1 MTEAEWLGYTE
12 LERLISYL
20 RAANGQRLDRKA
32 RLFACAC
39 ARRVWA
45 WMHTQ
50 GQEAVEV
57 AERFADGL
65 ATAAELASSR
75 NVGME
80 AWSKASLDWSVLL
93 SNGLAVSL
101 EEGFSA
107 ALYAAKH
114 APEALIPP
122 GSPNRKASKAEERRV
137 LRTFFI
143 DIFGNPF
150 RPVIISPTVL
160 GWNDAVVVRL
170 AQAAY
175 DERHLPSGTLDNG
188 RLAVLADALE
198 EAGCADADLLAHCRE
213 PGEHVRGCWIVDLLL
228 GKK

>member
-1 MTEAEWLGYTE
+1 M
-12 LERLISYL
+12 I
-20 RAANGQRLDRKA
+20 
-32 RLFACAC
+32 
-39 ARRVWA
+39 
-45 WMHTQ
+45 TQ

-65 ATAAELASSR
+65 ATAEELTSSR

-80 AWSKASLDWSVLL
+80 AWSKSSSAWTVLL
-93 SNGLAVSL
+93 ANGLAVSL

-122 GSPNRKASKAEERRV
+122 GSPKRKAANAEERRV
-137 LRTFFI
+137 LRTFFL

-150 RPVIISPTVL
+150 RPVIISPAVL
-160 GWNDAVVVRL
+160 AWNDAVVVRL

-175 DERHLPSGTLDNG
+175 DERYLPSGTLDNG

-198 EAGCADADLLAHCRE
+198 EAGCMDTDILGHLRGSGPHI
-213 PGEHVRGCWIVDLLL
+213 RGCWSVDLLL
-228 GKK
+228 GMN